1 MTFPKV
7 VVLILKHATSLC
19 LSLLPGP
26 ALIQAD
32 LDYQKA
38 DVNQNIQHYVNAS
51 QGPSTELDK
60 AFIMAIEIGSVR
72 LFSFLFKSHKTLISY
87 FRCDKK
93 ALLVMMVFGTGV
105 LTLAH
110 DMVILVQR

>member
-1 MTFPKV
+1 MS
-7 VVLILKHATSLC
+7 A
-19 LSLLPGP
+19 GQ

-38 DVNQNIQHYVNAS
+38 DVDQKVQEYISAC
-51 QGPSTELDK
+51 QGPSAKLDE

-105 LTLAH
+105 LRLAH